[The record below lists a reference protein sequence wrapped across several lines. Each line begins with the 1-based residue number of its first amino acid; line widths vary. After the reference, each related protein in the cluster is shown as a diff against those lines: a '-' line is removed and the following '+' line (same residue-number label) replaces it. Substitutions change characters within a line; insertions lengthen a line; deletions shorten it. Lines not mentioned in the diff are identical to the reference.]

1 MTSRTEELL
10 KKVRQIEIKTKGL
23 SRHLFSGEYHSA
35 FKGRGM
41 SFSEVRSYHYGDDVR
56 SLDWN
61 VTARTGAPH
70 IKVFEEERELTLML
84 LIDVSA
90 SAAFGTQNA
99 FKQDIITEISA
110 VLAFS
115 ASQNNDKVGLL
126 LFSDEV
132 EMYIPPK
139 KGKAHILYLIR
150 MLIDYQ
156 PKNKGTDFNVAL
168 EFLNKVQKKRTI
180 CFVLSDFVSANA
192 YQKNLS
198 VSAKRHDIIGIKM
211 NDTLESELPNVGLIN
226 VTDLETSTMLWLDTA
241 SQSVRNHYK
250 SNFFRQEKLF
260 EETFSK
266 SGAEIIKIQTTSSYI
281 HALLAFFKNRT

>member
-1 MTSRTEELL
+1 MIEQTEELL

-35 FKGRGM
+35 FKGKGM

-56 SLDWN
+56 NLDWN

-84 LIDVSA
+84 LIDISA
-90 SAAFGTQNA
+90 SSAFGTQNA
-99 FKQDIITEISA
+99 LKQDIMTEISA
-110 VLAFS
+110 VLAFA

-126 LFSDEV
+126 LFSNCV

-150 MLIDYQ
+150 TLIHYK
-156 PKNKGTDFNVAL
+156 PHNKQTDCNTAL

-180 CFVLSDFVSANA
+180 CFILSDFVSGNS
-192 YQKNLS
+192 YQRSLS
-198 VSAKRHDIIGIKM
+198 IATKRHDIIGIKI
-211 NDTLESELPNVGLIN
+211 NDTLESELPNIGLLKVKDPESENII
-226 VTDLETSTMLWLDTA
+226 WLDT
-241 SQSVRNHYK
+241 SKETLRNTYK
-250 SNFFRQEKLF
+250 SSFLEQEKII
-260 EETFSK
+260 EEDFSK
-266 SGAEIIKIQTTSSYI
+266 SGAEIIKIKTTSSYI
-281 HALLAFFKNRT
+281 QALLHFFKNR